1 MPAVNVL
8 RPARQSKMVIPLGF
22 KGHAFQGIL
31 KLSNV
36 MKQITMTTCV
46 LVAEIMKPQIFSSK
60 LLCNLFKL
68 SFFLLCYFRN
78 TEIMEISTQNRKR
91 NMIMLNELAC
101 HKYFFSFCQLM
112 TQGQMQCYLFPK
124 PLLVVFYIF

>member
-36 MKQITMTTCV
+36 MKQITMTTYV
-46 LVAEIMKPQIFSSK
+46 LVAEIMKPQIFSSLVMEK
-60 LLCNLFKL
+60 DVNDITI
-68 SFFLLCYFRN
+68 FLVWILPWMC
-78 TEIMEISTQNRKR
+78 
-91 NMIMLNELAC
+91 
-101 HKYFFSFCQLM
+101 
-112 TQGQMQCYLFPK
+112 P
-124 PLLVVFYIF
+124 